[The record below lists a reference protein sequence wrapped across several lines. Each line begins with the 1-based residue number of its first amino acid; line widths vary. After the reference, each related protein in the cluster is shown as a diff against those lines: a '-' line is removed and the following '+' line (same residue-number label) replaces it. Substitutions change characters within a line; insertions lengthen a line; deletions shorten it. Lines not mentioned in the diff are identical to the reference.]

1 MEQPYFPISDEHAI
15 IAASCVVAVYIL
27 GLLLKMIYYKW
38 FHPNVAKEELK
49 KDEDQPQVKVG
60 LGPMRMRGHIEDVE
74 CQELPQPDEDVTDSP
89 YLKGFDFIE
98 VTNRTGYS
106 EPAMKCCNKRMRK
119 LAENFYS

>member
-1 MEQPYFPISDEHAI
+1 MEQPYFPISDAHAI

-27 GLLLKMIYYKW
+27 GLLLKMIYYKF
-38 FHPNVAKEELK
+38 FHPNIAKEELK
-49 KDEDQPQVKVG
+49 EDDRSQLKVG
-60 LGPMRMRGHIEDVE
+60 LGPMRRSALIEDVE
-74 CQELPQPDEDVTDSP
+74 CHVLPQPDEDLTDAP

-106 EPAMKCCNKRMRK
+106 EPAGKRCNKRMRK